1 MPLTV
6 NDILNIAKV
15 SQYLS
20 AIDVEKGSL
29 FGQRIAPETPQILY
43 NERSAVEWMY
53 SLDPANT
60 SLALTSNYL
69 YSLCRGYNLQA
80 QAILGTAT
88 GGSVAPVTPTSI
100 PNSYDFVVSGSSLIP
115 TGATSVLLPA
125 YIGWNILF
133 VRNGIPQSSINT
145 GQSYYSWNK
154 NTGLLTISPQA
165 YQDEQMQIYPI

>member
-1 MPLTV
+1 MPLSI
-6 NDILNIAKV
+6 NDIINIAKV

-20 AIDVEKGSL
+20 ALDVQKGSL
-29 FGQRIAPETPQILY
+29 FGRRIAPETPQILY
-43 NERSAVEWMY
+43 NERKSVEWMY
-53 SLDPANT
+53 SNDPNNS
-60 SLALTSNYL
+60 SLPLTSNYL

-100 PNSYDFVVSGSSLIP
+100 PNAYDFVVSGSSLIP
-115 TGATSVLLPA
+115 TGGSSVTLTA
-125 YIGWNILF
+125 YIGWNVLF
-133 VRNGIPQSSINT
+133 VRNGIAQSSINT

-154 NTGLLTISPQA
+154 TTGLLTISPEA